1 MPDGFETILADFLY
15 EQHGTA
21 LKEIAERLGIP
32 ATAAKQDAAMIVQR
46 LIDDGPAEVSVAD
59 LEQRGIHLKTVRLPE
74 QRNGNRPF
82 EPMTFAAFDPF
93 VVAGETWEASELRRD
108 LRRLLV
114 VVTRGKDGEP
124 QRNFKIDFGFYW
136 SPSHEQT
143 ATIRREWE
151 EVRRLIT
158 AHQAG
163 DLPREAETEAI
174 HVKPK
179 GTGAGDRVPAP
190 GGIQMRRSGFA
201 LNARFVE
208 SLVDDA

>member
-1 MPDGFETILADFLY
+1 MADRFEEILAGFLY
-15 EQHGTA
+15 EQHGA
-21 LKEIAERLGIP
+21 PLKQIAERLGIP
-32 ATAAKQDAAMIVQR
+32 ATAAKQDAAMVVQR
-46 LIDDGPAEVSVAD
+46 LIEDGPTEVSVAD
-59 LEQRGIHLKTVRLPE
+59 LEQRSIHLKTVRLPE

-93 VVAGETWEASELRRD
+93 VVAGETWDTCELRRD
-108 LRRLLV
+108 LRRLLI
-114 VVTRGKDGEP
+114 VVTRGRDGDP
-124 QRNFKIDFGFYW
+124 QRNFKIDFGFFW
-136 SPSHEQT
+136 SPSAEQT

-151 EVRRLIT
+151 EVRRLIA
-158 AHQAG
+158 AHRAD

-208 SLVDDA
+208 TLVDDA